1 MHLHHKNLKYLE
13 NMHQISITIILYLI
27 EVDDADTVLLPCHGH
42 PADGAPL
49 PRHLVI
55 LEDIIRVRS
64 EIVATTCN
72 EIVYI
77 LNVLSI
83 M

>member
-1 MHLHHKNLKYLE
+1 
-13 NMHQISITIILYLI
+13 MHQISITIILYLI

-55 LEDIIRVRS
+55 LEDSIRVRS

-72 EIVYI
+72 AIVYI

>member
-1 MHLHHKNLKYLE
+1 
-13 NMHQISITIILYLI
+13 MHQISITIILYLI
-27 EVDDADTVLLPCHGH
+27 EVDNADTVLLPGHGH

-49 PRHLVI
+49 PHHLVI

-72 EIVYI
+72 EIVCI
-77 LNVLSI
+77 LNV
-83 M
+83 